1 MAKRATLTYD
11 SKWYVPSN
19 IKSLLEGSKETE
31 KQVRKEY
38 TRLRDISQ
46 KRLKRLKAAG
56 YENTEVYRKNVN
68 HYPKLKD
75 IKTKSELA
83 QRLSDLSRFIAAE
96 TSTVSGMKSRTEK
109 SISTLHE
116 HGFTFVDENNLTSF
130 GEFMESFRDE
140 MLDMEYDSG
149 DAAELYSIIEKHKL
163 DPDKVKENF
172 EFYLDNID
180 AAMSLRRSKKDIK
193 EEYFRSRVEKK
204 AKKMG

>member
-1 MAKRATLTYD
+1 
-11 SKWYVPSN
+11 
-19 IKSLLEGSKETE
+19 
-31 KQVRKEY
+31 
-38 TRLRDISQ
+38 
-46 KRLKRLKAAG
+46 
-56 YENTEVYRKNVN
+56 
-68 HYPKLKD
+68 
-75 IKTKSELA
+75 
-83 QRLSDLSRFIAAE
+83 
-96 TSTVSGMKSRTEK
+96 
-109 SISTLHE
+109 
-116 HGFTFVDENNLTSF
+116 
-130 GEFMESFRDE
+130 